1 LCSPTGSIR
10 HRHTPLGKGIR
21 SCLALPD
28 LELSIIRSNHRT
40 AIHNRR
46 FRPHRHIDYSGSGA
60 AHPVEDGMTTDKPYR
75 PQEDIVT
82 LMKQFDQQVKDAPE
96 LPDPATRLL
105 RARLV
110 FEEALEF
117 VKGCGCTVTM
127 AEAGVNAENP
137 VIDDISVVLDPN
149 GTPDLT
155 EYVDGCIDQL
165 VVTYGALNAAGIKAQ
180 PAWDEVQRSNMS
192 KAWPHCSV
200 CDAVLERGAGAE
212 LVHPKDAANHND
224 DWTTVLKV
232 HKRPD
237 GKFIKAPTYSP
248 ADLKRVIDEQMLQ
261 AQSQ

>member
-1 LCSPTGSIR
+1 M
-10 HRHTPLGKGIR
+10 
-21 SCLALPD
+21 
-28 LELSIIRSNHRT
+28 N
-40 AIHNRR
+40 
-46 FRPHRHIDYSGSGA
+46 
-60 AHPVEDGMTTDKPYR
+60 DKPYR

-82 LMKQFDQQVKDAPE
+82 LMKQFDQPVKESPE

-127 AEAGVNAENP
+127 TMPRKDGEEQAP
-137 VIDDISVVLDPN
+137 IIDSIAVVPDPN
-149 GTPDLT
+149 GNPDFA

-165 VVTYGALNAAGIKAQ
+165 VVTYGALNAAGVKAQ

-200 CDAVLERGAGAE
+200 CDAVLERGSGPE
-212 LVHPKDAANHND
+212 LVHPENGNAHRE
-224 DWTTVLKV
+224 DWHTVLKV

-237 GKFIKAPTYSP
+237 GKFIKSPTYSP
-248 ADLKRVIDEQMLQ
+248 ADLKRVIADQIQQ
-261 AQSQ
+261 AKGA